1 MIKSLVQS
9 WQANHNINLFMLDEI
24 VPEALQTTAVERGR
38 TVEQML
44 LHMADV
50 RNKWLAAMAPE
61 LMKASSAKNGGDAK
75 EKARIALEQSAAAV
89 QKLIEQ
95 TGDPEGK
102 VKGFKPNL
110 MAFVFYLTAHDA
122 HHRGQILLTLRLGG
136 HRLDSKISYGMWDW
150 AARYPK

>member
-9 WQANHNINLFMLDEI
+9 WQTNHNINLFMLDAI
-24 VPEALQTTAVERGR
+24 APEALQTTAVERGR
-38 TVEQML
+38 TVEQIL

-61 LMKASSAKNGGDAK
+61 LVKTSAKNAGNAK
-75 EKARIALEQSAAAV
+75 EKARIALEQSAVAV

-110 MAFVFYLTAHDA
+110 MAFLSYLMAHDA
-122 HHRGQILLTLRLGG
+122 HHRGQILLILRLGG
-136 HRLDSKISYGMWDW
+136 HRLDSKISYGIWDW
-150 AARYPK
+150 SARYPK